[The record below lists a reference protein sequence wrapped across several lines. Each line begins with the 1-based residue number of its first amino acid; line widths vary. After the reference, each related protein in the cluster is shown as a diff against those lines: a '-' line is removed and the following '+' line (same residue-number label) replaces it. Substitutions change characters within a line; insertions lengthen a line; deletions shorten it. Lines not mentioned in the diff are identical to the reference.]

1 MLGSLNRW
9 LRICGY
15 QTEFYKNVSD
25 QELITKAKEKDL
37 ILLTRDRALFR
48 KATKKNVRAFIV
60 DGNTDEE
67 KIASVAN
74 EFGLKLDTKM
84 ARCTICGSEL
94 NRVLKESVKHDV
106 PLGSLD
112 TYNEYWRCRGCAKI
126 YWRGS
131 HWKRIE
137 EKISKASDL
146 LKKRQY

>member
-15 QTEFYKNVSD
+15 QTEFYKDVSD

-37 ILLTRDRALFR
+37 ILLTKDRTLFR

-60 DGNTDEE
+60 TGKNDEE
-67 KIASVAN
+67 KIASVAK
-74 EFGLKLDTKM
+74 EYRLTLDPKT
-84 ARCTICGSEL
+84 ARCTICGSKL
-94 NRVLKESVKHDV
+94 YRVLKESVKDVV
-106 PLGSLD
+106 PLGSID
-112 TYNEYWRCRGCAKI
+112 IYNEYWRCNGCDKV

-137 EKISKASDL
+137 EKVSKALDL
-146 LKKRQY
+146 LKNE